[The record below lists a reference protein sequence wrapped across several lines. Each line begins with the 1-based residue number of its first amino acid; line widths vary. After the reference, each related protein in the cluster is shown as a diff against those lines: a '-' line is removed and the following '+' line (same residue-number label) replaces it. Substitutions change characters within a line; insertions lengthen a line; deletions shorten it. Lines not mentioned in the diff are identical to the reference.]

1 MPRKKVSKSAD
12 ANRKPKGGINYKTV
26 IAVVMLVIGA
36 LFVIFN
42 LTGILYA
49 VVGLALIY
57 FGLKILGGWKSSLI
71 DLQ

>member
-1 MPRKKVSKSAD
+1 MPRKKVSKDSAAKKKSKD
-12 ANRKPKGGINYKTV
+12 GINYKTV
-26 IAVVMLVIGA
+26 IGVIMLVIGA
-36 LFVIFN
+36 LLVIFN
-42 LTGILYA
+42 ITGIVYA